1 MKKILS
7 CLFVAGLII
16 GIAQFASAAVQQGD
30 TTLTLNV
37 GYSYMDIAEGE
48 TSSWDITGRIALG
61 KFLTNNFQL
70 EGILNGTV
78 GEMYESLDYHYG
90 AIVIRPNFH
99 FATEGATVPYI
110 GAAAGFFFYDIEGE
124 SDTNFIW
131 GGQVGLKQ
139 FIRDNVFLQMEA
151 SYLMTE
157 MIDEELNLFRILVGL
172 GFKL

>member
-1 MKKILS
+1 MKKILF
-7 CLFVAGLII
+7 CLAVAGLII
-16 GIAQFASAAVQQGD
+16 GMATFASAAVQQGD
-30 TTLTLNV
+30 TTLTFNA
-37 GYSYMDIAEGE
+37 GYSYLDIADGA

-70 EGILNGTV
+70 EGILNATK
-78 GEMYESLDYHYG
+78 GEMYESLEYTYG
-90 AIVIRPNFH
+90 AVLIRPNFH

-110 GAAAGFFFYDIEGE
+110 GAAAGFFFYDIEDE

-139 FIRDNVFLQMEA
+139 FIRDNVFIQMEA

-157 MIDEELNLFRILVGL
+157 MMDEELNIFKILFGL